1 MTPRLLRVVLF
12 AASLCLPGKLLADA
26 GVFTGNGQSLHQ
38 ITSKNIHL
46 VSIDV
51 LIIPGRGP
59 FLFDGGVA
67 GMDVAQ
73 YQCKFVL
80 ANLSDKPEEVQI
92 GFPIDS
98 QFAEEDQAKTDE
110 KKAAISGE
118 WVNEYGFIARDST
131 ATYNVDFVHRTPQKG
146 PGEFSSLFVWK
157 MNFEAKQTRTLTVTY
172 HIPISFGLTSTEKNP
187 EDMGSW
193 SDDFAPEQFDLA
205 MMERIGYITS
215 TGSSWAGNVEKAT
228 FTVITDPFENYL
240 KERGVFEG
248 SSEDQA
254 ASSKDSPNPF
264 PARHPWWYRKVDTA
278 GGKPIKGGLQWSYT
292 DYKPADPII
301 VSYYFTN
308 FPQRPE
314 EADAYLD
321 QFLAELRPPQQR
333 DAMLTRLRDIL
344 FATYGKAPADPK
356 TLAFV
361 KQQSWYEPRKDF
373 SDSSLATQQKAILA
387 KVEQRK
393 RQ

>member
-1 MTPRLLRVVLF
+1 
-12 AASLCLPGKLLADA
+12 
-26 GVFTGNGQSLHQ
+26 
-38 ITSKNIHL
+38 
-46 VSIDV
+46 
-51 LIIPGRGP
+51 
-59 FLFDGGVA
+59 
-67 GMDVAQ
+67 
-73 YQCKFVL
+73 
-80 ANLSDKPEEVQI
+80 
-92 GFPIDS
+92 
-98 QFAEEDQAKTDE
+98 
-110 KKAAISGE
+110 
-118 WVNEYGFIARDST
+118 
-131 ATYNVDFVHRTPQKG
+131 
-146 PGEFSSLFVWK
+146 